1 MEEKI
6 LNKRKREHEDVL
18 NRMQTCFVKV
28 NVNIENEIRKQ
39 SRYIKQYLENI
50 YEECE
55 KRLMKECSLENNV
68 GYVNFNYLGVT
79 TKYTSLHIRISSINA
94 FLLSEYFHTFIL

>member
-18 NRMQTCFVKV
+18 NRMQTCFLKV

-68 GYVNFNYLGVT
+68 RYVNFNYLGVT